1 MKRTSI
7 LISLAF
13 LTLIFVTSTAS
24 PWGSATHAYIADHIG
39 KKIGLENLNEIY
51 GAMLPDLFNYAFSL
65 PNQSFF
71 HDLTHGVPPYD
82 ESFLAIWNTA
92 GTPVEFSLAYG
103 FVCHNDVWAADFT
116 AHWNSRTLRS
126 SKEYDKGYIITKS
139 IELEE
144 ILDLTSLLGVP
155 YDVAIELNHNLLETA
170 GDIIITRY
178 DKDIGQKIIAAATTS
193 PQGDAISLLDN
204 AYGLAVLLPPGVLQ
218 FIEMSFR
225 NSMIG
230 YGGILSFDEIIQV
243 QMFSELLR
251 SLAAEYLGVD
261 PDDLPPA
268 EVISEMLYAAVDLLE
283 KDYMREIRA
292 TVGFVRSRLANH
304 GIFY

>member
-1 MKRTSI
+1 MKKGII
-7 LISLAF
+7 LILLGFS
-13 LTLIFVTSTAS
+13 TLVFVTYTAY
-24 PWGSATHAYIADHIG
+24 PWGSATHAYIADRIG
-39 KKIGLENLNEIY
+39 EKKGLENLNEIY
-51 GAMLPDLFNYAFSL
+51 GAMLPDLFNYVFTL
-65 PNQSFF
+65 PHSFQ
-71 HDLTHGVPPYD
+71 DLTHGVPPDD
-82 ESFLAIWNTA
+82 ESFLDVWEAA

-103 FVCHNDVWAADFT
+103 FVSHNDVWAADFT

-178 DKDIGQKIIAAATTS
+178 DKDIGQKIIDAATTS

-204 AYGLAVLLPPGVLQ
+204 AYDLTILLGPGVLQ

-225 NSMIG
+225 DSMID
-230 YGGILSFDEIIQV
+230 YGWILSFDEMTQV
-243 QMFSELLR
+243 AMFSEVLR
-251 SLAAEYLGVD
+251 LLAAELLGVD

-268 EVISEMLYAAVDLLE
+268 PVISEMLYAAVDLLE
-283 KDYMREIRA
+283 KDYMREVRA